1 MKINTLSKVITALLA
16 SCLSPNVLTSA
27 AVGKTNQASQCSN
40 PFPSTY
46 KSSKKTKYVNIPALG
61 IAVKTSVSD
70 RLVYIKSEQRFTFM
84 TPPEYRSYQCSL
96 NKKVDYTSFYPYL
109 YKLNYRVIKNPKKQS
124 LEKTLKEFYK
134 DTIFIEKLGQTK
146 INGIEF
152 LTTPVDQGDPTTGW
166 FIPNTKP
173 DIVVEYTMFCDCGR
187 DYKDLLDDLKNIKN
201 IVN

>member
-1 MKINTLSKVITALLA
+1 MNIASKMASALLA
-16 SCLSPNVLTSA
+16 AFFTFNSSIQQA
-27 AVGKTNQASQCSN
+27 ASKPTVASQCPN

-46 KSSKKTKYVNIPALG
+46 KSSKKTKYANIPALG

-146 INGIEF
+146 INGIDF

-166 FIPNTKP
+166 FIPNAKP

-201 IVN
+201 IRN

>member
-1 MKINTLSKVITALLA
+1 MNIASKMANALLVAFFTFNGFIQQAA
-16 SCLSPNVLTSA
+16 SKPN
-27 AVGKTNQASQCSN
+27 GASQCPN

-46 KSSKKTKYVNIPALG
+46 ESSKKTKYVNIPDLG

-70 RLVYIKSEQRFTFM
+70 RLVYIKSEARFTFM
-84 TPPEYRSYQCSL
+84 TPPEYKSYQCSL

-109 YKLNYRVIKNPKKQS
+109 YQLNYRVIKNPKKQS
-124 LEKTLKEFYK
+124 LEKILKEFYK

-187 DYKDLLDDLKNIKN
+187 DYKDLIDNLKNIKN
-201 IVN
+201 IAN

>member
-1 MKINTLSKVITALLA
+1 MNIASKIAAALLA
-16 SCLSPNVLTSA
+16 AFFIFNGSMQQ
-27 AVGKTNQASQCSN
+27 AVSKPTGLSQCPN
-40 PFPSTY
+40 PFPSNY
-46 KSSKKTKYVNIPALG
+46 ESSKKTKYVNIPALG
-61 IAVKTSVSD
+61 VAVKTSVSD
-70 RLVYIKSEQRFTFM
+70 RLVYIKNEQRFTFM

-109 YKLNYRVIKNPKKQS
+109 YKLSYRVIRNPKGQS

-152 LTTPVDQGDPTTGW
+152 LTTPADQGDPTTGW
-166 FIPNTKP
+166 FIPNAKP

-201 IVN
+201 MVN

>member
-1 MKINTLSKVITALLA
+1 MNIASKIASALLA
-16 SCLSPNVLTSA
+16 AFFIFNGSMQQ
-27 AVGKTNQASQCSN
+27 AVSKPTGASQCPN
-40 PFPSTY
+40 PFPSNY
-46 KSSKKTKYVNIPALG
+46 ESSKKTKYVNIPALG
-61 IAVKTSVSD
+61 VAVKTSVSD
-70 RLVYIKSEQRFTFM
+70 RLVYIKNEQRFTFM

-109 YKLNYRVIKNPKKQS
+109 YKLSYRVIKNPKKQS
-124 LEKTLKEFYK
+124 LEKALKEFYK

-166 FIPNTKP
+166 FIPNAKP

-187 DYKDLLDDLKNIKN
+187 DHKDLLDDLKNIKN
-201 IVN
+201 IAN